1 MKKLITT
8 LFVLAALSTAAI
20 AETKLL
26 SVNFAIPLDNIT
38 TKRVTNYT
46 NSSTTSSYD
55 TNFTSVGFGFT
66 GLSMFNKIAGLYA
79 DVEFGF
85 VQSAKVGDTTYNR
98 EGYFGSN
105 GNQFSMNFMLGPA
118 FKIIGTKKIFLS
130 ASPVLHLYLNSYK
143 TSTSSVV
150 GGIFGLGADA
160 SLSYFFTNKIGA
172 TIGFDFAFD
181 FLGFGSYEKK
191 THQTILNYTYTDS
204 FTNLTFT
211 PKFGLTFR
219 FQ

>member
-85 VQSAKVGDTTYNR
+85 VQSEQFAGRQRTAGCKPECSACQQRGTHRCQGTRLIQSCAKTPYQSAHRYIWRKRCAHGD
-98 EGYFGSN
+98 GSAF
-105 GNQFSMNFMLGPA
+105 GNQ
-118 FKIIGTKKIFLS
+118 K
-130 ASPVLHLYLNSYK
+130 
-143 TSTSSVV
+143 
-150 GGIFGLGADA
+150 
-160 SLSYFFTNKIGA
+160 
-172 TIGFDFAFD
+172 
-181 FLGFGSYEKK
+181 E
-191 THQTILNYTYTDS
+191 
-204 FTNLTFT
+204 
-211 PKFGLTFR
+211 
-219 FQ
+219 